1 MIRSI
6 NRVGGAAFAMIVDGE
21 WHNTAKRAAMA
32 LAAKLKKSAP
42 GAARTRNLLIRSQA
56 LCPIELR
63 GQITEDV
70 GAKVRLNP
78 IFSDFPI
85 D

>member
-32 LAAKLKKSAP
+32 LAAKIKKERP
-42 GAARTRNLLIRSQA
+42 R
-56 LCPIELR
+56 R
-63 GQITEDV
+63 GSNAQPTDS
-70 GAKVRLNP
+70 K
-78 IFSDFPI
+78 S
-85 D
+85 